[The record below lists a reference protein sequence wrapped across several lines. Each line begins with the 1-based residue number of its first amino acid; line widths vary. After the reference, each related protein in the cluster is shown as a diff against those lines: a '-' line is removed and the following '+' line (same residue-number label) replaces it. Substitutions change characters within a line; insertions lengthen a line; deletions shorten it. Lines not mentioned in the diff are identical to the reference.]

1 MLDQRLPELFPLFS
15 LVYPMTFPLTFILW
29 EQPKGR
35 PAKRTRARNGGEK
48 KKEGWEN
55 DSEMLRSPPLRR
67 VCERTVRTIHCSRAE
82 WRAAREGEE
91 RGEGR
96 EERGEGR
103 VERGRQNRHSL
114 LLLVPTAWLGQK
126 SGAGVWIQDC
136 SFAERLGRTD
146 GELWR
151 EWVRDEGEE
160 QEQEAFFFVHC
171 TEQTLP
177 LFQCHSNRPRRFY
190 SPRPRSATVKFITI
204 LQPLLCPY
212 LQCRSG

>member
-1 MLDQRLPELFPLFS
+1 
-15 LVYPMTFPLTFILW
+15 
-29 EQPKGR
+29 
-35 PAKRTRARNGGEK
+35 
-48 KKEGWEN
+48 
-55 DSEMLRSPPLRR
+55 MLRSPPLRR

-96 EERGEGR
+96 E
-103 VERGRQNRHSL
+103 ERGRQNRHSL

-160 QEQEAFFFVHC
+160 QEQEAFFSYTAPSRLSHSFSAIPIVL
-171 TEQTLP
+171 EDFTLP
-177 LFQCHSNRPRRFY
+177 VL
-190 SPRPRSATVKFITI
+190 A
-204 LQPLLCPY
+204 LL
-212 LQCRSG
+212 L